1 MSKGDR
7 TRQRIIEKSAPVFNQ
22 LGYGSTS
29 MSCLMEATGLEKGG
43 LYRHFSSKEE
53 LACEA
58 FDYAC
63 KIATEAKFQATE
75 KIEDGYGRL
84 EEYIKLFTTK
94 RPTLA
99 GGCPIFNT
107 AVENDDGN
115 PVLKKKAKAAYKV
128 CVDRIARYALQA
140 KAEGVL
146 KQAVDVQDLAGFIFN
161 CLEGALIAQ
170 NLTGDRETL
179 NRTGHHLLN
188 HLKSQVSTH

>member
-1 MSKGDR
+1 MSKGDK

-29 MSCLMEATGLEKGG
+29 MSALMEATGLEKGG

-58 FDYAC
+58 FEYSC
-63 KIATEAKFQATE
+63 RISTEAKFLATE
-75 KIEDGYGRL
+75 KIETGYGRL
-84 EEYIKLFTTK
+84 EEYIKLFISK
-94 RPTLA
+94 RPPLA

-115 PVLKKKAKAAYKV
+115 PVLKKKAKFAYKV
-128 CVDRIARYALQA
+128 CVDRIALYVTQA
-140 KAEGVL
+140 KDEGVL
-146 KQAVDVQDLAGFIFN
+146 KETVDPQDLASFIFN

-170 NLTGDRETL
+170 NLMGDREL
-179 NRTGHHLLN
+179 LSRAGKHLLN
-188 HLKSQVSTH
+188 HLKSQTAIN